1 MVLQGVRTS
10 IAKEPYI
17 FVIFQGG
24 GGGSGSAYVK
34 AMLSCFFAVRRQG
47 DSNHIMNND
56 NHRSGQ
62 SNSSTRYTKVIQGC
76 RDGQEQRETN
86 YSARK
91 PEDKRYQSSDRNKTV
106 KSAGA
111 CVDVLEDTFEEGG
124 NLTTDIFGAIIDPSY
139 PTSPRQQPWG
149 RQGPFHEQDFSKR
162 VSGERAAGSKRR
174 PDTSNLRLE
183 GLRKCRPR
191 SFDNTPQP
199 VPHGLTRTGETRRG
213 ETTVAEVHYSR
224 RYNDLSPEVEFD
236 GPDYAGK

>member
-1 MVLQGVRTS
+1 
-10 IAKEPYI
+10 
-17 FVIFQGG
+17 
-24 GGGSGSAYVK
+24 
-34 AMLSCFFAVRRQG
+34 
-47 DSNHIMNND
+47 MNND

-62 SNSSTRYTKVIQGC
+62 PSTFIRNTKVIQGC
-76 RDGQEQRETN
+76 KDGQEQRETN

-91 PEDKRYQSSDRNKTV
+91 PEDKRYQNSDRNKTV

-162 VSGERAAGSKRR
+162 VSGERVAGSKRR

-199 VPHGLTRTGETRRG
+199 VPHGLTRTGETRKG